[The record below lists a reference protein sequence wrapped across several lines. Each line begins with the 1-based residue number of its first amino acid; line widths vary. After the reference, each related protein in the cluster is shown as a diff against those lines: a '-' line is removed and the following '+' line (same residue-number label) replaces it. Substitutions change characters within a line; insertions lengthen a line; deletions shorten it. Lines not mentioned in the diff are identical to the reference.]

1 MENKTK
7 IIIVSVA
14 LLVAFAFGRYSA
26 PEHVKIETKIVEIE
40 KKVIDTDTLRDRHR
54 EVVIKE
60 IVKPDGTKEK
70 VTTTV
75 EDSNTS
81 RKTRTEEETSR
92 TENRSEEITRGS
104 KVTLAA
110 LIGSPLRL
118 NSSFEPIYGG
128 IISKPILGPITVGV
142 WGMSNN
148 TAGFAL
154 GLTF

>member
-7 IIIVSVA
+7 IIIASVA
-14 LLVAFAFGRYSA
+14 LLIAFAFGRYSA

-40 KKVIDTDTLRDRHR
+40 KKVVDTDTLRDKHR
-54 EVVIKE
+54 EIVVKE
-60 IVKPDGTKEK
+60 VVRPDGTKEK

-92 TENRSEEITRGS
+92 TEEKLEEITRGS

-110 LIGSPLRL
+110 LVGAPLSLSSPAT
-118 NSSFEPIYGG
+118 PIYGG
-128 IISKPILGPITVGV
+128 LIYKPILGPIGVGA
-142 WGMSNN
+142 WGFSNA
-148 TAGFAL
+148 TFGASI
-154 GLTF
+154 GLSF

>member
-40 KKVIDTDTLRDRHR
+40 KKVVDTDTLRDRHR

-142 WGMSNN
+142 WGMSNK